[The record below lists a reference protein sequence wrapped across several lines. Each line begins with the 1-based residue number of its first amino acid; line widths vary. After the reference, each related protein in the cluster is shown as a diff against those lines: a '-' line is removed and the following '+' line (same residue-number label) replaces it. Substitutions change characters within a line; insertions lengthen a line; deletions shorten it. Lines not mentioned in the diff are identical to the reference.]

1 MFQQHPVSICF
12 YLLFALSLL
21 FLAPRD
27 NDNIILLTFMCGSA
41 ISMCIYGVETWF
53 PARKKALALI
63 YWGFAVIW
71 LSLAVYYLFSR
82 GLI

>member
-41 ISMCIYGVETWF
+41 ISMCIYGVEIVGI
-53 PARKKALALI
+53 R
-63 YWGFAVIW
+63 
-71 LSLAVYYLFSR
+71 SR
-82 GLI
+82 GKKGFGAKKGGCGESLKK